1 LDQIIHDVCL
11 PGLPVIFALDRSG
24 VVGDDGPTHHG
35 VFDLS
40 FLRFIPNLV
49 IMAPKD
55 ENELRHM
62 LNTAVQGD
70 GPVAIRYP
78 RGSGEN
84 VKLDNRLTRL
94 EIGRGELLLEGDDVL
109 LLPIGN
115 RVYPA
120 LAAAE
125 GLKKLGVNAAVI
137 NPRFVK
143 PLDNELICEW
153 AAQTGRVVTIEDN
166 VKKGGFG
173 SAVLQLLCERHLRIP
188 VRLLGYGNTFI
199 EHAPQSLLWKNNGID
214 TAGII
219 KATLEVMKQ

>member
-1 LDQIIHDVCL
+1 M
-11 PGLPVIFALDRSG
+11 S
-24 VVGDDGPTHHG
+24 
-35 VFDLS
+35 
-40 FLRFIPNLV
+40 
-49 IMAPKD
+49 PKD
-55 ENELRHM
+55 ENELQHM
-62 LNTAVQGD
+62 FNTAVYHN

-78 RGSGEN
+78 RGPGEG
-84 VKLDNRLTRL
+84 VELDKDLQRIP
-94 EIGRGELLLEGDDVL
+94 IGKGELLREGTDVL

-125 GLKKLGVNAAVI
+125 GLKKLGIDAAVI

-153 AAQTGRVVTIEDN
+153 AEKTGRVVTIEDN

-173 SAVLQLLCERHLRIP
+173 SAILQLLCEVHLKVP

-199 EHAPQSLLWKNNGID
+199 EHAPQQILWKNHGLD
-214 TAGII
+214 VSGII
-219 KATLEVMKQ
+219 KGTLEVMKQ